1 MGNIT
6 MNQWLELHK
15 RSLNCVRGAIAG
27 LTQEQ
32 LEWEPPMLRGQVGEP
47 SCGEPRPCSLAGMVA
62 HVCGAEHY
70 WLLEVG
76 IRPGFKVPPPK
87 GWKLA
92 DLQQSLDRIEEQYE
106 KILADQPNDP
116 DILFGLGRVCQHN
129 ISHWKT
135 MEHLR
140 MLQDPDWRQ
149 PDAMAW
155 EQAVDYMTD
164 LMILR
169 GEAPLAAPDS
179 HKGTE

>member
-1 MGNIT
+1 
-6 MNQWLELHK
+6 
-15 RSLNCVRGAIAG
+15 
-27 LTQEQ
+27 
-32 LEWEPPMLRGQVGEP
+32 
-47 SCGEPRPCSLAGMVA
+47 
-62 HVCGAEHY
+62 
-70 WLLEVG
+70 
-76 IRPGFKVPPPK
+76 
-87 GWKLA
+87 
-92 DLQQSLDRIEEQYE
+92 
-106 KILADQPNDP
+106 
-116 DILFGLGRVCQHN
+116 
-129 ISHWKT
+129 